1 MKLFNLFN
9 LNLFRTMIYI
19 WANLLGNLKG
29 HTYKNHLLEI
39 KMRWLIKCDLKD
51 FKTKKYSS
59 KDLKDKLI
67 FYLFIGFLGFSMN
80 RMLYVLFSKKE
91 KGEKSTTCKCLKH
104 KTKKTSILRY
114 TNPSLLKGLGDF
126 SLVIYLNYC

>member
-67 FYLFIGFLGFSMN
+67 FFLFIGFFN
-80 RMLYVLFSKKE
+80 E
-91 KGEKSTTCKCLKH
+91 
-104 KTKKTSILRY
+104 
-114 TNPSLLKGLGDF
+114 
-126 SLVIYLNYC
+126 